1 MQARHRQRAQSLAGQ
16 EAAQPQEDLQDQG
29 RRGGLV
35 PHEGQGAQAA
45 AASRAAWEHARGHRS
60 W

>member
-1 MQARHRQRAQSLAGQ
+1 MQAWQRQRAQSLAGQ

-35 PHEGQGAQAA
+35 PHEGQGPPAA
-45 AASRAAWEHARGHRS
+45 AASRAAWKHARGRRS